1 MIACAA
7 LSDASAAAV
16 TRRHR
21 PRVAPPATGPWGPWV
36 VRCLDQ
42 SAEVARAE
50 AVFWHEREDAA
61 DRVALAEAEDEERL
75 AALVLDA
82 RGAFAAY

>member
-1 MIACAA
+1 M
-7 LSDASAAAV
+7 
-16 TRRHR
+16 
-21 PRVAPPATGPWGPWV
+21 